1 MSGVVVPQGTGGVA
15 VPLRGRRGRGIL
27 AATVIGSGMTFLDA
41 TIANIAAARI
51 GHDFDATFGQLQWVI
66 NGYTLTLAALI
77 LLGGALGDR
86 LGRRRVFMVGVAWF
100 ALASLG
106 CALAPD
112 ISWLV
117 GLRAVQGVGAALMM
131 PGSLAILQAVLA
143 EEDRAA
149 AVGAWSGLT
158 GVASAAGPLVGGWF
172 VQSYSWRLA
181 FAINVPLAVVTLVL
195 AWRSIPET
203 RGGRS
208 GRADVLGTVTVA
220 AGLAAVTYGTTS
232 AGTGWGPRQI
242 STTAVGAVLLL
253 AFAALEVRLARQGRT
268 ALVPVRLFRD
278 RVFAGTNAMTLLTYG
293 AMGVFLFLLVLDLQ
307 VTGGYGALPAGLATL
322 PVTVLL
328 LLFSAR
334 VGRLAARIG
343 PRLPLVAG
351 PLLAAAGLALS
362 LRIDEQHHGYVS
374 VVLPAVT
381 VFALGLTLIVAPLTA
396 TVMGAAPAGDVGIAS
411 AVNNAVARTGGLLA
425 VAVIPPLAGLHG
437 EAYRVAETLTHA
449 YRWATLG
456 CVGLLVVSALII
468 ALTVGR
474 AAPRRLA
481 DETTG

>member
-1 MSGVVVPQGTGGVA
+1 M
-15 VPLRGRRGRGIL
+15 PLRSRRGRGIL
-27 AATVIGSGMTFLDA
+27 AATVIGSGMTFLDS
-41 TIANIAAARI
+41 TIANIAAERI
-51 GHDFDATFGQLQWVI
+51 GRDFDATFGQLQWVI

-77 LLGGALGDR
+77 LLGGSLGDR

-112 ISWLV
+112 VSWLV
-117 GLRAVQGVGAALMM
+117 GLRAVQGIGAALMM
-131 PGSLAILQAVLA
+131 PGSLAILQAVLV

-203 RGGRS
+203 SGGHT
-208 GRADVLGTVTVA
+208 GRPDVLGTVTVA
-220 AGLAAVTYGTTS
+220 AGLAALTYGTTS

-242 STTAVGAVLLL
+242 AATSAGGVLLL
-253 AFAALEVRLARQGRT
+253 AFAALETGLARRGRT

-293 AMGVFLFLLVLDLQ
+293 ALGVFMFLLVLDLQ

-322 PVTVLL
+322 PMTVLL
-328 LLFSAR
+328 LLFSSR
-334 VGRLAARIG
+334 VGRMTVRIG
-343 PRLPLVAG
+343 PRVPLVAG
-351 PLLAAAGLALS
+351 PLVAAAGLALS
-362 LRIDEQHHGYVS
+362 LRIDEGHHSYVS
-374 VVLPAVT
+374 VVLPAVV
-381 VFALGLTLIVAPLTA
+381 VFSVGMTLIVAPLTA
-396 TVMGAAPAGDVGIAS
+396 TVMGAAPARDVGIAS

-437 EAYRVAETLTHA
+437 DAYRAAGSLTHA
-449 YRWATLG
+449 YRLATTG
-456 CVGLLVVSALII
+456 CVGLLVVSAGII
-468 ALTVGR
+468 AATVGR
-474 AAPRRLA
+474 RARLR
-481 DETTG
+481 D